1 MRYCFIHHAMS
12 CRWTK
17 YCFHTCRVFSWLQFI
32 GAFTFCK
39 AFVVCV
45 RSSQGFGAQRA
56 REKQGFREQRE
67 WRTFNQVCC
76 DIVSH
81 RLCCGSAVISFFPL
95 LVLLLSKSFVA
106 QKMVLSHLRTAVACI
121 QSGVLSPRPTCPW
134 VKVLLLVPR
143 NSQNKASRKFL
154 RIRRQKQPENAKF
167 SKIPTSRN
175 DRANPCWSG
184 SGIASERLYLFEC
197 VIGRQFIVFSC
208 MERLKA
214 WSQSLYGQ
222 MMVVRFWR

>member
-1 MRYCFIHHAMS
+1 
-12 CRWTK
+12 
-17 YCFHTCRVFSWLQFI
+17 
-32 GAFTFCK
+32 
-39 AFVVCV
+39 
-45 RSSQGFGAQRA
+45 
-56 REKQGFREQRE
+56 
-67 WRTFNQVCC
+67 
-76 DIVSH
+76 
-81 RLCCGSAVISFFPL
+81 
-95 LVLLLSKSFVA
+95 
-106 QKMVLSHLRTAVACI
+106 MVLSHLRTAVACI